1 MNVLVFCQAV
11 SALLSV
17 VMLTGCTSV
26 ASYRPS
32 IRSAD
37 DAPLMVECARYA
49 QGPTGRVEQVE
60 LRAELRTER
69 PDCYAHSVEAT
80 DQYRLFFVEFDEQ
93 GRFYDR
99 AQMEQLFAYLDKLR
113 RVGKQRTPEM
123 HGHCGE
129 ASGGLSIVTFVHGW
143 RHNARYDDSNVEL
156 ARKVLRFTATGELA
170 RPHHNPAGCPREVV
184 GVYVGWRGLSTTVTD
199 AAAGGLRNVLA
210 PWEWLSVWDRK
221 NTAQNVAVG
230 SVRELFGTL
239 RAYQELRNADE
250 AGLCDKAM
258 ALDRAAS
265 SSGTLQDRREA
276 GKRYEEA
283 GELGN
288 VYQCLAVRHLIVGH
302 SYGALI
308 VHNAVA
314 QQLVE
319 SVTRG
324 RFDDPSGPGC
334 KPEVAGGELRGGPA
348 NGRALV
354 RGYADLIVLL
364 NPAIEGARYEP
375 LYEAIAQRTRQRG
388 DIGGFCANQKPVM
401 VVLTSEHDFAT
412 RQAFRAVRYANTFFE
427 SHNPYVK
434 DRSQQALDYIAS
446 EERRSSL
453 RTLGHNERYNTHE
466 LVGWRRYLEL
476 QTGDAAART
485 AEEKAE
491 EDRRRYAALLHQPV
505 RSARAQEQYLRMVQR
520 TEQARQVRHDLALN
534 IRKHCPANKSSPV
547 EWKMFCPS
555 AEAPPPPLDACTKA
569 SLVDANLGSRLPRRY
584 DQESDQKEPGWSV
597 PFLGGTVLSHLPHY
611 MPSYNEVDHDALLE
625 AGMLPEFHSARTPV
639 WNVMVRDPDVMEGHG
654 DISGEVL
661 VQLLAQLYR
670 AAAISSFHP
679 DTLQHMEQLSKKAGC
694 ETKRQQTAER

>member
-1 MNVLVFCQAV
+1 MNVRSISYVVAGLICLA
-11 SALLSV
+11 ALS
-17 VMLTGCTSV
+17 GCTSV

-37 DAPLMVECARYA
+37 DAPLLVECARYA

-69 PDCYAHSVEAT
+69 PECYEHSVEAT
-80 DQYRLFFVEFDEQ
+80 DQYKLFFVEFDEQ

-99 AQMEQLFAYLDKLR
+99 AQMEQLFAYLDKMR
-113 RVGKQRTPEM
+113 RVGKQRTAAM
-123 HGHCGE
+123 HGKCVD

-156 ARKVLRFTATGELA
+156 ARKVLRFTADGELA

-199 AAAGGLRNVLA
+199 AASGPLRKLLA
-210 PWEWLSVWDRK
+210 IWELLSVWERK

-250 AGLCDKAM
+250 AGLCKAAT
-258 ALDRAAS
+258 ALKRAVSEPRTADEQRKAENVEQ
-265 SSGTLQDRREA
+265 TLGMLE
-276 GKRYEEA
+276 
-283 GELGN
+283 N

-324 RFDDPSGPGC
+324 RFDDPTGPGC
-334 KPEVAGGELRGGPA
+334 TPDVVGGEEQAGHA

-364 NPAIEGARYEP
+364 NPAVEGARYEP

-388 DIGGFCANQKPVM
+388 DIGGFCPNQKPVM
-401 VVLTSEHDFAT
+401 VVLTSQHDFAT
-412 RQAFRAVRYANTFFE
+412 EQAFRVVRYGNTFFE

-434 DRSQQALDYIAS
+434 GKSAQVLDYIAN

-466 LVGWRRYLEL
+466 LVGWRTYLRL
-476 QTGDAAART
+476 QDNDAAAALADQQ
-485 AEEKAE
+485 AEEERK
-491 EDRRRYAALLHQPV
+491 RYATLLDQPV
-505 RSARAQEQYLRMVQR
+505 RSAKAQEQYLRMTQR
-520 TEQARQVRHDLALN
+520 TEQARRVRHTLAQS
-534 IRKHCPANKSSPV
+534 IRTNCPAEKSTPLP
-547 EWKMFCPS
+547 WRMFCPS
-555 AEAPPPPLDACTKA
+555 AEFPPPALDACVKA
-569 SLVDANLGSRLPRRY
+569 TLVDQNLGARLPLRVS
-584 DQESDQKEPGWSV
+584 QESDQTEPGWSV

-611 MPSYNEVDHDALLE
+611 MPSTNDADQDALLE
-625 AGMLPEFHSARTPV
+625 AGVLPENHSARTPV
-639 WNVMVRDPDVMEGHG
+639 WNVMVRDADVMDGHG
-654 DISGEVL
+654 DISGEIL
-661 VQLLAQLYR
+661 IQLLAQLYR
-670 AAAISSFHP
+670 AAAISSFDP
-679 DTLQHMEQLSKKAGC
+679 VTLGHLQALATKGDCGEGREQVVD
-694 ETKRQQTAER
+694 R